1 MAKKETYITC
11 KDGNVFEGMTSLS
24 AIIQNAEEHPLCA
37 RKILRVLIDKTRAK
51 SKQRELAFLQKKS
64 RLLDFDIEYI
74 EPETI
79 DSMTTGTTHGGIV
92 AVCEPRKIDCL
103 RDHQENLLP
112 NGFYVMLD
120 GVEDPYNFGYSVR
133 SIYASGADGIILSE
147 RNWMEVA
154 GIVAKSSAGT
164 SERIPM
170 YIASADEAQKIFHS
184 RGYTVVAA
192 GIRDSVSMYDA
203 ILKKPIFLIVGG
215 EKRGI
220 SASLLAS
227 ADNVVRVEYGRDFK
241 GSLSTASAATIL
253 CYEVF
258 RQNRNG

>member
-1 MAKKETYITC
+1 MVKKETYVTC
-11 KDGNVFEGMTSLS
+11 EDGNIFEGMTSLS
-24 AIIQNAEEHPLCA
+24 AIIQNAEDSPLHA
-37 RKILRVLIDKTRAK
+37 RKILRVLIDKNRVRL
-51 SKQRELAFLQKKS
+51 KQREIDFLQRKS
-64 RLLDFDIEYI
+64 KLLGFTIEYVN
-74 EPETI
+74 PEMI
-79 DSMTTGTTHGGIV
+79 DSMTTGVTHGGIV
-92 AVCEPRKIDCL
+92 AVCEARRVELLKDNIDKL
-103 RDHQENLLP
+103 SP
-112 NGFYVMLD
+112 NGFYVMLE

-154 GIVAKSSAGT
+154 GIVAKSSAGA

-170 YIASADEAQKIFHS
+170 YISSADEAQKIFHS
-184 RGYTVVAA
+184 IGYKVIAA

-203 ILKKPIFLIVGG
+203 DLKKPAFLIVGG

-220 SASLLAS
+220 SASLLAN
-227 ADNVVRVEYGRDFK
+227 ADTVVRVEYGREFK

-258 RQNRNG
+258 RQNRNV